1 MIQKYV
7 YGKPFTTEA
16 VVKEVAVAAG
26 TPAYGSIETEQGFRF
41 TYKMEENGSASKHV
55 LRMSEYY
62 NHLNQLGVNLP
73 DKIVVD

>member
-41 TYKMEENGSASKHV
+41 TYKMEE
-55 LRMSEYY
+55 LYLFTRY
-62 NHLNQLGVNLP
+62 LL
-73 DKIVVD
+73 